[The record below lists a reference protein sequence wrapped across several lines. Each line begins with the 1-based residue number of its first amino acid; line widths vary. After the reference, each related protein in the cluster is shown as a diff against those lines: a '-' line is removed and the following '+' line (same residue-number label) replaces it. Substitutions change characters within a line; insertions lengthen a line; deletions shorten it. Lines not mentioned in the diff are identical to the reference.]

1 MSNNLNLYEKTVHA
15 FNGTALF
22 TALFFP
28 SFLKH
33 IAFSVVLTALL
44 AIVIIAYGIYWY
56 QQHKSPIFSYY
67 PIQFIVCQCI
77 YCIFIWLSFSCKI
90 NPMWMLAGLLW
101 TLAIFYIS
109 IYVRKHIEITNVQYI
124 IEIAICFIVTYVHI
138 L

>member
-1 MSNNLNLYEKTVHA
+1 MSNNLNLYEKTVHV

-44 AIVIIAYGIYWY
+44 AIVIIAYGIY
-56 QQHKSPIFSYY
+56 
-67 PIQFIVCQCI
+67 FIVCQCI